1 MLSEVLMKY
10 SDLLYIIPSV
20 ALIWYW
26 LEGMPCKEIARRAG
40 KIACVEA
47 GVLFL
52 DDSVAINKV
61 RFKRNDQGGVSF
73 YRIYNFEFTN
83 NGDQRSHGEIHMM
96 GRRIVETSMDAYR
109 I

>member
-1 MLSEVLMKY
+1 MRY

-26 LEGMPCKEIARRAG
+26 LDGMPCKEMARRAG
-40 KIACVEA
+40 KIACNEA

-61 RFKRNDQGGVSF
+61 RLRRNESGQISL
-73 YRIYNFEFTN
+73 YRLYHFEFTN
-83 NGDQRSHGEIHMM
+83 NGEQRSHGEVHIM
-96 GRRIVETSMDAYR
+96 GKRVVETNMDAYR